1 MITQPVK
8 DNCPCKRDQE
18 GKCPC
23 DPNIPI
29 IEGAKANINNTIGL
43 AGNALLGGSMTGEP
57 NPAMG
62 ALGGALSGFSAGG
75 PLGAIIGAIG
85 GFGTAGTARS
95 DYEKTLEDQKNR
107 YIKDRTFL
115 PDSAEEG
122 GMPGTILQTE
132 LGEHLVLPSME
143 ISKVNAKEKHK
154 DMKKHEVTDI
164 VPEGTIVFSAK
175 KIFDP
180 KKDADFELTPA
191 LSYYN
196 DTDTFDYKAQTV
208 GDILGDKKMT
218 FAEAIEKVKKYYPTT
233 DEKSLVAE
241 ETNKQNLEAR
251 KPIVDYLFLKQSG
264 GKPKEI
270 KGELPKASDGWPESR
285 KHLEGVG
292 LLEPQIMEKGGK
304 AGNGKPNTNKDH
316 IAELEKGRIKEK
328 KRWAE
333 LEEQRNNIIKED
345 DSIKATLGKYSPSQ
359 LKRKI
364 ELKKTYDEMI
374 KEFSGVTKRYNKIR
388 KEQIDINNS
397 VKKESPQ
404 KITKKLDPK
413 KLDVKQLET
422 KINHTTPEDIQ
433 EYDPKTN
440 SFLKPSEQAAASS
453 TAIVNPNKVDPPQIN
468 QTLVDPA
475 QATPVQ
481 TDSTARTN
489 VIPPNTPIVNPNRTN
504 PAQIDQ
510 TLLDPKQV
518 VQVQTDPVN
527 EGRGAPLVNNANPNA
542 LGVVL
547 QPNANQVP
555 AVAPAAP
562 PDPPLTEVQ
571 KSNKE
576 LDDLIE
582 SIRTKYSKQEE
593 TLNTRREVD
602 KNDVDSL
609 IRRKNSNNAFQLGN
623 QVLFNGLQSGYSNPA
638 LESTSLIESQY
649 KDTPGALVDQQ
660 ANALAANSNSV
671 VNALA
676 SAGVSPGEI
685 ASYAAKTTDSVV
697 AAQSDLRSKEND
709 RSFNNNKGKI
719 ADFRQVIQ
727 GNNQKIADQ
736 ENHLTD
742 FNNKKLASI
751 GGYVNDYL
759 TNKSS
764 IADNQYTLNKKGDTD
779 YYDALGSIDKA
790 RTQLDIAKIQNKL
803 GQTNAIVPPAPVV
816 PPVPGVQPVA
826 PAYDPNTSPLQLD
839 PSVQTKNQLTDGKDA
854 NNLNDLLA
862 RFSGLD
868 AATKAKLLEQLKNSN

>member
-208 GDILGDKKMT
+208 GDILGTKKMT

-304 AGNGKPNTNKDH
+304 AGDPDINTKRSFKQIDHAKKEHDRAEKKANKVSVSFYFINKRAYQAKVNFEKDPNNAEYKKEYQRTQKEYLKAKTEHDDLFAKETDTAIMYERAKNYHDIVSAQRELKDH
-316 IAELEKGRIKEK
+316 GSTPEN
-328 KRWAE
+328 
-333 LEEQRNNIIKED
+333 EER
-345 DSIKATLGKYSPSQ
+345 
-359 LKRKI
+359 
-364 ELKKTYDEMI
+364 
-374 KEFSGVTKRYNKIR
+374 
-388 KEQIDINNS
+388 
-397 VKKESPQ
+397 VKK
-404 KITKKLDPK
+404 
-413 KLDVKQLET
+413 
-422 KINHTTPEDIQ
+422 
-433 EYDPKTN
+433 
-440 SFLKPSEQAAASS
+440 
-453 TAIVNPNKVDPPQIN
+453 
-468 QTLVDPA
+468 
-475 QATPVQ
+475 
-481 TDSTARTN
+481 
-489 VIPPNTPIVNPNRTN
+489 
-504 PAQIDQ
+504 
-510 TLLDPKQV
+510 
-518 VQVQTDPVN
+518 
-527 EGRGAPLVNNANPNA
+527 
-542 LGVVL
+542 
-547 QPNANQVP
+547 
-555 AVAPAAP
+555 
-562 PDPPLTEVQ
+562 
-571 KSNKE
+571 
-576 LDDLIE
+576 
-582 SIRTKYSKQEE
+582 
-593 TLNTRREVD
+593 
-602 KNDVDSL
+602 
-609 IRRKNSNNAFQLGN
+609 
-623 QVLFNGLQSGYSNPA
+623 
-638 LESTSLIESQY
+638 
-649 KDTPGALVDQQ
+649 ALV
-660 ANALAANSNSV
+660 V
-671 VNALA
+671 
-676 SAGVSPGEI
+676 
-685 ASYAAKTTDSVV
+685 AKEYN
-697 AAQSDLRSKEND
+697 RNMSK
-709 RSFNNNKGKI
+709 NK
-719 ADFRQVIQ
+719 
-727 GNNQKIADQ
+727 
-736 ENHLTD
+736 
-742 FNNKKLASI
+742 
-751 GGYVNDYL
+751 
-759 TNKSS
+759 
-764 IADNQYTLNKKGDTD
+764 ADN
-779 YYDALGSIDKA
+779 
-790 RTQLDIAKIQNKL
+790 AKE
-803 GQTNAIVPPAPVV
+803 
-816 PPVPGVQPVA
+816 
-826 PAYDPNTSPLQLD
+826 
-839 PSVQTKNQLTDGKDA
+839 
-854 NNLNDLLA
+854 
-862 RFSGLD
+862 R
-868 AATKAKLLEQLKNSN
+868 